1 MLESRKIS
9 FQIYSSKEEYGGW
22 ADGLEI
28 CYVLRGKGSLAFLQ
42 NRQWRICE
50 NDIFAVNMYEMYQI
64 SLDPDGLI
72 LRLQIPEEFVLSI
85 YPEAECLKMDCFS
98 FLYGNEEQ
106 ERFDRLREKTAD
118 VFKIYSK
125 NDFQAEMRMR
135 GTVSGLLA
143 ELISSFGKEKGN
155 ALGRRGR
162 EQFGMLME
170 YVRQHYQE
178 EISLTSFSR
187 ESHYSASHLSHLM
200 KSELGISFTEYL
212 KRIRIQHALQ
222 PLRQGK
228 SITQTAEITGFANSN
243 AFIKAFRDIYGVT
256 PGKYR
261 AKQQMAEN
269 PADSE
274 AGVILDEPHA
284 ASHLFDRLFSYAGAD
299 REEPEEKPELPE
311 MELRKC
317 RVNVRKSGNEISEN
331 WRFSVNGGYA
341 KRILYEQVQKA
352 IRKIQDEIGFQYIR
366 VKDIFNDELQICTRN
381 LEGTLIFNYVQ
392 FDSILDFISSCHAKP
407 WIELS
412 YMPTA
417 LSTAKPRAGRDAWLI
432 AMPDA
437 PEEWLTLVRH
447 LLCHVKERYGENEVS
462 RWIITPFADFFLVDM
477 HMQNK
482 DGYFEL
488 YRKTHALIRELLPR
502 TRIAARG
509 PFEKDGSGLGD
520 YMVREKVLP
529 DFWTMVNYNSISPSE
544 EKTELNLI
552 ESMEAYSLVI
562 SRDTEHLK
570 HQIMSQKAE
579 MKEHGIEKIPL
590 ILAEWNSTIWQ
601 RDLCSDT
608 AYKACYLVKNVLE
621 NCNDISGFSYW
632 HVSDWNDD
640 YVPSPSRFHGG
651 FGLFTRDGI
660 PKAVYG
666 AFRLLKEAE
675 GRILARGEGYMVLN
689 SGEKILV
696 YLYNY
701 CPYDMLYRYRHTREL
716 SLKNRYGVFE
726 AEIDICY
733 QIKLEDLEP
742 GTYQKRVFQISRKA
756 GSACDVWMQMG
767 APEKLSALEYSY
779 LLAAGS
785 PQCTAEQIETGA
797 EYVLQSVLKPH
808 AVQLIELCR
817 EADIS

>member
-1 MLESRKIS
+1 MLENRKIS
-9 FQIYSSKEEYGGW
+9 FQICSSKEEYGGW
-22 ADGLEI
+22 AAGLEI
-28 CYVLRGKGSLAFLQ
+28 CYVLRGKGSLTLLP

-50 NDIFAVNMYEMYQI
+50 NDIFAIDMYEMYQL

-72 LRLQIPEEFVLSI
+72 LRLRIPEEFVLSI

-118 VFKIYSK
+118 VFKMYSK

-143 ELISSFGKEKGN
+143 ELISSFSKEKRN
-155 ALGRRGR
+155 TLGRRGR
-162 EQFGMLME
+162 EQLGMLME

-228 SITQTAEITGFANSN
+228 SITQTAEITGFASSN

-261 AKQQMAEN
+261 TKQQMA
-269 PADSE
+269 ADTADME
-274 AGVILDEPHA
+274 AGVIIDEQHA
-284 ASHLFDRLFSYAGAD
+284 ASHLFDRLFSYIGAD
-299 REEPEEKPELPE
+299 RVESEEKPELPE
-311 MELRKC
+311 MELCKC
-317 RVNVRKSGNEISEN
+317 RVNIRKSGNELSEN
-331 WRFSVNGGYA
+331 WKFSINGGYA
-341 KRILYEQVQKA
+341 KRILYEQVQKT
-352 IRKIQDEIGFQYIR
+352 IRKVQDEIGFQYIR
-366 VKDIFNDELQICTRN
+366 VKDIFNDELQICTRD
-381 LEGTLIFNYVQ
+381 LDGRLIFNYVQ
-392 FDSILDFISSCHAKP
+392 LDSILDFINACHAKP

-412 YMPTA
+412 YMPSA
-417 LSTAKPRAGRDAWLI
+417 LSTAKPRVGRDAWLI
-432 AMPDA
+432 AMPDDFG
-437 PEEWLTLVRH
+437 EWLALVRH
-447 LLCHVKERYGENEVS
+447 LLCHVRERYGEKEIS
-462 RWIITPFADFFLVDM
+462 QWIITPFADIFLVNM

-482 DGYFEL
+482 NGYFEL
-488 YRKTHALIRELLPR
+488 YRKTYALIRELLPQ

-509 PFEKDGSGLGD
+509 TFEKDGSGLGD
-520 YMVREKVLP
+520 YMVQEEILP

-544 EKTELNLI
+544 EESELNLV
-552 ESMEAYSLVI
+552 ESLEAYSLVI

-570 HQIMSQKAE
+570 HQITSEKTE
-579 MKEHGIEKIPL
+579 LKKYGIEKLPL

-608 AYKACYLVKNVLE
+608 AYKACYLVKNILE

-660 PKAVYG
+660 PKAAYG
-666 AFRLLKEAE
+666 ALQLLKEAE
-675 GRILARGEGYMVLN
+675 GRILAQSEGYMVLN
-689 SGEKILV
+689 SDGKILI

-701 CPYDMLYRYRHTREL
+701 CPYDMLYRYRHTRDI
-716 SLKNRYGVFE
+716 SLRNRYCVFE
-726 AEIDICY
+726 EKNDICY
-733 QIKLEDLEP
+733 QIKLEGLTP
-742 GTYQKRVFQISRKA
+742 GIYQKRICQISRKG
-756 GSACDVWMQMG
+756 GSACDAWMQMG
-767 APEKLSALEYSY
+767 APEKLTDLEYNY
-779 LLAAGS
+779 LLAAGM
-785 PQCTAEQIETGA
+785 PQCTAERIEIGA
-797 EYVLQSVLKPH
+797 EYIVQSILKPH
-808 AVQLIELCR
+808 TVQLIELQK
-817 EADIS
+817 EA